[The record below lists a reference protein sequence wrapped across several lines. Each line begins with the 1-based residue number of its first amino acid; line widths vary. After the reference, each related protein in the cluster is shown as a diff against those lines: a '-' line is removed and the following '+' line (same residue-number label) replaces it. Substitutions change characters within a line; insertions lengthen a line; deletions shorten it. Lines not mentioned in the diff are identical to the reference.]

1 MHTKKAITKA
11 NQNNLREQKLPC
23 NVAVD
28 GHKPVKRQSARKVVK
43 EMSNMEQIEVI
54 VAEAMKCGMS
64 YGEFI
69 AKNPHYAARLSQIV
83 AIKKKRGQKQREIN
97 NLHKMRTPE
106 SEKRDTAQKCYSCEY
121 KYLDKDGTPTCKNKL
136 RPIIGFG
143 CYRRKIYK
151 NQGV

>member
-11 NQNNLREQKLPC
+11 NQNNLRERKLPC

-64 YGEFI
+64 YGEFV
-69 AKNPHYAARLSQIV
+69 AKNPHYAARLSQSA
-83 AIKKKRGQKQREIN
+83 AIKKKRGQKQREI
-97 NLHKMRTPE
+97 K
-106 SEKRDTAQKCYSCEY
+106 
-121 KYLDKDGTPTCKNKL
+121 
-136 RPIIGFG
+136 
-143 CYRRKIYK
+143 
-151 NQGV
+151 